1 MSEPEPVTT
10 ELCDH
15 FLKAKRGTTRL
26 WAHRYPHL
34 LPVIDTDDHG
44 RPRYFVADVQ
54 AVLRCITEGWAK
66 DAEALIAGIVS
77 DQRERISA

>member
-1 MSEPEPVTT
+1 MTHPSEQAEPVDT
-10 ELCDH
+10 EVCDH

-34 LPVIDTDDHG
+34 LPIAG
-44 RPRYFVADVQ
+44 RDRKGRALYFVADVQ
-54 AVLRCITEGWAK
+54 ACRMAVAK
-66 DAEALIAGIVS
+66 RQAS